1 MQLTAQKRVIA
12 CAFYEDDA
20 VETAA
25 NKGARP
31 RSLSRRC
38 LPGLRILVAEDNLL
52 EADFVQRML
61 LDAGHEVVGPVARVV
76 EALYLARQ
84 ADIDGALLDINLAGR
99 NSFAVAWCLE
109 DRHLPFAFITAYPRS
124 YLPGAGGL
132 RSVPVIA
139 KPVSEQDV
147 LDIVASFGDRRTRAA
162 PIANFTDGSPLGS
175 ARQALACRSPARA
188 AAASQKKPPAS
199 EDGRPIGR
207 NGQDQ

>member
-1 MQLTAQKRVIA
+1 M
-12 CAFYEDDA
+12 
-20 VETAA
+20 ETAA
-25 NKGARP
+25 NKGAWP
-31 RSLSRRC
+31 RSLSRRG

-52 EADFVQRML
+52 EADFVQRLL
-61 LDAGHEVVGPVARVV
+61 LDAGHEVVGPVARVA

-147 LDIVASFGDRRTRAA
+147 LDIVASFATSV
-162 PIANFTDGSPLGS
+162 P
-175 ARQALACRSPARA
+175 
-188 AAASQKKPPAS
+188 
-199 EDGRPIGR
+199 GRHP
-207 NGQDQ
+207 

>member
-1 MQLTAQKRVIA
+1 MAL
-12 CAFYEDDA
+12 FEDDA

-25 NKGARP
+25 SKGARP
-31 RSLSRRC
+31 RSLSRRR

-52 EADFVQRML
+52 EADFVQRLL
-61 LDAGHEVVGPVARVV
+61 LDAGHDVVGPVARVA

-109 DRHLPFAFITAYPRS
+109 DRHLPFAFISAYPRS

-147 LDIVASFGDRRTRAA
+147 LDIVASFATSA
-162 PIANFTDGSPLGS
+162 PKRHPLT
-175 ARQALACRSPARA
+175 
-188 AAASQKKPPAS
+188 
-199 EDGRPIGR
+199 
-207 NGQDQ
+207 